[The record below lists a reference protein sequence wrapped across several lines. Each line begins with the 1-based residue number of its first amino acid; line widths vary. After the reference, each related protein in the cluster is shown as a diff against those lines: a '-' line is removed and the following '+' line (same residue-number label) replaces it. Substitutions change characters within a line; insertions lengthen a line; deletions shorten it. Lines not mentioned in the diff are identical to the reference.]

1 MPRKKKQNDPIPQ
14 AAIDEIFAKLAQD
27 MRISSDEME
36 AIMARHNVNKD
47 TGTLRRSY
55 QRSAGQRL
63 MASVRDEDG
72 VREIMAAYNK
82 ELKCWEYIVIDACN
96 DPNKLASISKQL
108 SESIAGL
115 ERSDEKVRQR
125 QYFIGTFSG
134 RGYRRGFHSNFHRN
148 KEDN

>member
-1 MPRKKKQNDPIPQ
+1 MPRKKKQNDLIPQ
-14 AAIDEIFAKLAQD
+14 AAIAEIFEKLARD

-36 AIMARHNVNKD
+36 AILERHNVKKD
-47 TGTLRRSY
+47 TRTLRRSY
-55 QRSAGQRL
+55 RRSAGQRL

-82 ELKCWEYIVIDACN
+82 ELKCWEYLVIDACN

-115 ERSDEKVRQR
+115 ERSEEKVRQR
-125 QYFIGTFSG
+125 QYFIGTFQG
-134 RGYRRGFHSNFHRN
+134 YGYRRRTRRHR
-148 KEDN
+148 EDD